1 MSITLIYETP
11 CKEKSYLY
19 TLTYETVCK
28 DYMTQRVRIFETNE
42 AFRLRCEEAWSKLL
56 KYCTDGVFK
65 FKQIDPD
72 EDFDYMVEEFIEDVC
87 KTVEDRDYESLP
99 PLEQCVGC
107 QHSSF
112 GQRAHMERGGCLHD
126 MDACLAH
133 LERGGCL
140 HDIDACIV
148 EDCAKCNRTYQC
160 DKCGDMFE
168 LADGETF
175 EGLCLSCEMQ
185 RVSLGQPKLCEC
197 GQASMSYPWS
207 QCEECYYD
215 DRRYRDD

>member
-19 TLTYETVCK
+19 TLTYETLCK

-87 KTVEDRDYESLP
+87 RTVEDRDYESLSP
-99 PLEQCVGC
+99 ILQTCVGC
-107 QHSSF
+107 QHNSL
-112 GQRAHMERGGCLHD
+112 GQRDHMQHGGCLHD
-126 MDACLAH
+126 SYH
-133 LERGGCL
+133 
-140 HDIDACIV
+140 CIL
-148 EDCAKCNRTYQC
+148 EDCASCDRECQC
-160 DKCGDMFE
+160 DKCGDMFQ
-168 LADGETF
+168 LAEGETF
-175 EGLCLSCEMQ
+175 EGLCLSCELE
-185 RVSLGQPKLCEC
+185 RIRLGEPKRCAC
-197 GQASMSYPWS
+197 GQESMSDVWL
-207 QCEECYYD
+207 QCSDCYD
-215 DRRYRDD
+215 PPNR